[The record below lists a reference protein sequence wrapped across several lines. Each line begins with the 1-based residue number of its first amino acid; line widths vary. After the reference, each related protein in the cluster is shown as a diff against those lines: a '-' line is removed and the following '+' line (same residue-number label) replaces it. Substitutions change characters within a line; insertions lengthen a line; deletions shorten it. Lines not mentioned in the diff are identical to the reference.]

1 MARSA
6 KQPKAVKRRSNAFQ
20 DGAMAVGGMISRNP
34 VLVGGSTAFLV
45 TLFYVSANALWYQ
58 PFPHAGAFFATRN
71 FQGFPHTASD
81 EPETTINI
89 VRPNAAPAPM
99 KGDPVVEQVQGI
111 LKDLDF
117 YSGTVDGISGPNT
130 RKAIQAYQQKVGLNA
145 SGEIDA
151 LLLDQLGA
159 TPKTASVPKPQPR
172 PDTQAA
178 VPVSLQTKSGQT
190 NSGQANAG
198 QTDAA
203 PIQGP
208 DPRIVK
214 IQAGLK
220 AFGND
225 DMQLDGVVGAR
236 TKAAIKE
243 FQSLFGLPQ
252 TGEPDEIVYVKMREI
267 GLTN

>member
-6 KQPKAVKRRSNAFQ
+6 KQPKAVKRRDNAFQ
-20 DGAMAVGGMISRNP
+20 DGAVALGGMISRNP

-58 PFPHAGAFFATRN
+58 PFPHAGAFFATRSIE
-71 FQGFPHTASD
+71 GFPHTASD
-81 EPETTINI
+81 EPETTFNI
-89 VRPNAAPAPM
+89 VRPSGAPAPI

-117 YSGTVDGISGPNT
+117 YPGTVDGISGPNT

-159 TPKTASVPKPQPR
+159 TPKTAAVVPRPQPR
-172 PDTQAA
+172 PDMPAA
-178 VPVSLQTKSGQT
+178 VPVSLQTNSGQT
-190 NSGQANAG
+190 DAG
-198 QTDAA
+198 QTDAGQTNAA
-203 PIQGP
+203 PQAP
-208 DPRIVK
+208 DARIVK

-225 DMQLDGVVGAR
+225 DMRLDGVVGAR

-252 TGEPDEIVYVKMREI
+252 TGEPDEITYVKMREI

>member
-6 KQPKAVKRRSNAFQ
+6 RQPKAVKRRSNAFQ
-20 DGAMAVGGMISRNP
+20 DGAIAVGGMISRNP

-58 PFPHAGAFFATRN
+58 PFPHAGAFFATRS
-71 FQGFPHTASD
+71 FQGFPHTAID

-89 VRPNAAPAPM
+89 VRPNAVPAPI

-130 RKAIQAYQQKVGLNA
+130 RKAIEAYQQKVGLNA

-159 TPKTASVPKPQPR
+159 TPKTAAVPKPQPR
-172 PDTQAA
+172 PDTPAA
-178 VPVSLQTKSGQT
+178 VPVSLQTSSGQNDVET
-190 NSGQANAG
+190 N
-198 QTDAA
+198 AA
-203 PIQGP
+203 LQGP

>member
-6 KQPKAVKRRSNAFQ
+6 KQAKAVKRRSNAFQ
-20 DGAMAVGGMISRNP
+20 DGAIAVGGMISRNP

-178 VPVSLQTKSGQT
+178 VPVSLQT

-198 QTDAA
+198 QADTA
-203 PIQGP
+203 PTQGP

>member
-6 KQPKAVKRRSNAFQ
+6 KQLKAVKRHSNAFE
-20 DGAMAVGGMISRNP
+20 DGAMAVGSLISRNP

-58 PFPHAGAFFATRN
+58 PFPHAGAFFATRSIE
-71 FQGFPHTASD
+71 GFSRAGSD

-89 VRPNAAPAPM
+89 VRPGPAAAPV
-99 KGDPVVEQVQGI
+99 KSDPVVEQVQGI

-117 YSGTVDGISGPNT
+117 YSGTVDGLSGPNT
-130 RKAIQAYQQKVGLNA
+130 RKAIQAYQQKVGLPET
-145 SGEIDA
+145 GEIDA
-151 LLLDQLGA
+151 VLLDQLGA
-159 TPKTASVPKPQPR
+159 KQTTAGIPHPVPR
-172 PDTQAA
+172 PVDIAA
-178 VPVSLQTKSGQT
+178 APAAAPATAPVAIPVSAPASD
-190 NSGQANAG
+190 QAP
-198 QTDAA
+198 DA
-203 PIQGP
+203 
-208 DPRIVK
+208 RIVK

-252 TGEPDEIVYVKMREI
+252 TGEPDEVVYVKMREI

>member
-6 KQPKAVKRRSNAFQ
+6 KQPKAVKRRGNAFQ
-20 DGAMAVGGMISRNP
+20 GSAVAVGSLISRNP

-58 PFPHAGAFFATRN
+58 PFPHAGAFFATRSIE
-71 FQGFPHTASD
+71 GFPRAGAE

-89 VRPNAAPAPM
+89 VRPGSAPI
-99 KGDPVVEQVQGI
+99 KSDPVVEQIQGI

-130 RKAIQAYQQKVGLNA
+130 RKAIQAYQQKVGLKA
-145 SGEIDA
+145 SGEIDSV
-151 LLLDQLGA
+151 LLDQLGA
-159 TPKTASVPKPQPR
+159 TPTASTVVPHPAPR
-172 PDTQAA
+172 PDDMAA
-178 VPVSLQTKSGQT
+178 IPVSASAPADAPA
-190 NSGQANAG
+190 QAP
-198 QTDAA
+198 DA
-203 PIQGP
+203 
-208 DPRIVK
+208 RIIK

-243 FQSLFGLPQ
+243 FQSLFGLPE
-252 TGEPDEIVYVKMREI
+252 TGEPDEVVYVKMREI

>member
-6 KQPKAVKRRSNAFQ
+6 RRPKVVEPERGAFAEGAV
-20 DGAMAVGGMISRNP
+20 AVGQMISRNP

-58 PFPHAGAFFATRN
+58 PFPHTGAFFATRSIEN
-71 FQGFPHTASD
+71 FPQAVSD

-89 VRPNAAPAPM
+89 VRQAQPAP
-99 KGDPVVEQVQGI
+99 KPDPAVQQVQGI
-111 LKDLDF
+111 LKDLNF
-117 YSGTVDGISGPNT
+117 YDGTVDGLTGPAT
-130 RKAIQAYQQKVGLNA
+130 RKAIQAYQLKVGLPS
-145 SGEIDA
+145 SGEIDGA
-151 LLLDQLGA
+151 LLDQLGA
-159 TPKTASVPKPQPR
+159 RQTTSAIPHPAPR
-172 PDTQAA
+172 PAA
-178 VPVSLQTKSGQT
+178 
-190 NSGQANAG
+190 
-198 QTDAA
+198 AA
-203 PIQGP
+203 PAPVPAPILASAPANGATQTP
-208 DPRIVK
+208 DARIVK

-243 FQSLFGLPQ
+243 FQSLFGLPE
-252 TGEPDEIVYVKMREI
+252 TGEPDEAVYVKMREI

>member
-1 MARSA
+1 MCIRD
-6 KQPKAVKRRSNAFQ
+6 R
-20 DGAMAVGGMISRNP
+20 
-34 VLVGGSTAFLV
+34 
-45 TLFYVSANALWYQ
+45 
-58 PFPHAGAFFATRN
+58 
-71 FQGFPHTASD
+71 
-81 EPETTINI
+81 
-89 VRPNAAPAPM
+89 
-99 KGDPVVEQVQGI
+99 VQGI

-130 RKAIQAYQQKVGLNA
+130 RKAIQAYQQKVGLPA
-145 SGEIDA
+145 TGEIDA
-151 LLLDQLGA
+151 VLLDQLGA
-159 TPKTASVPKPQPR
+159 RQTTAGIPHPVPR
-172 PDTQAA
+172 PVDSAA
-178 VPVSLQTKSGQT
+178 VPAAAPSPAPIPVSAP
-190 NSGQANAG
+190 ANAPAS
-198 QTDAA
+198 QPDA
-203 PIQGP
+203 
-208 DPRIVK
+208 RIIK